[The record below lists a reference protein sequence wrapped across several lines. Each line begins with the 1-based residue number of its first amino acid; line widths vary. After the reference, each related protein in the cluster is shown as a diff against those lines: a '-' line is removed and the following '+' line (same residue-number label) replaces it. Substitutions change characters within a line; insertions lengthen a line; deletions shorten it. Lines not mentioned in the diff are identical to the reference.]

1 MKKMLSLISLAVV
14 GLGLTGCNNNP
25 ASSAISSQTISST
38 VASSLEVSSS
48 ANREFNIDTA
58 VSFFTDNRVFYSINY
73 NYTIKDTA
81 NITRSYGHTR
91 TSVFIGVVDEIKT
104 EIENIN
110 GYDYYSSSL
119 EDNADLTRYSYD
131 IYKDPKNVV
140 SNINQAG
147 FTTEKVDNTIAPLS
161 VYHKLSALKANKID
175 DDGADKTVT
184 CTVTDKN
191 LFFGDTITE
200 DVKGKIDGDVTVK
213 VTLDSNLRVYK
224 YNLSYKFSEFNYN
237 GSYQLDTIMPILRM
251 PV

>member
-175 DDGADKTVT
+175 DDGADKIVI

-224 YNLSYKFSEFNYN
+224 YNLSYKFSEFNYS